1 MASMRRRWFSKR
13 ALGLHLVLLIWFPG
27 CVVAGWW
34 QADVAMSGNTLS
46 YLYAVEWPA
55 FAIFGAVVWWNLIHD
70 EPGLPGGRAARL
82 ARRRAAAGA
91 GPSLADDLDVE
102 ARERVEAEDPE
113 MAAYNAYLASLAE
126 QGPKTWRQR

>member
-1 MASMRRRWFSKR
+1 M
-13 ALGLHLVLLIWFPG
+13 
-27 CVVAGWW
+27 
-34 QADVAMSGNTLS
+34 AMSGNTLS

-70 EPGLPGGRAARL
+70 EPGERKTRIVRRP
-82 ARRRAAAGA
+82 RRAA
-91 GPSLADDLDVE
+91 PSGRDVSEVPVLEPELAQQVAE
-102 ARERVEAEDPE
+102 EDPE